1 MVSTVSTCCKVS
13 DIHVHNI
20 IPVMHEEHRSRART
34 RVLQQPRVCVVC
46 KVVVWFNEFDI
57 FIDML
62 NYFVNLSLL
71 VSIHVCK

>member
-1 MVSTVSTCCKVS
+1 
-13 DIHVHNI
+13 
-20 IPVMHEEHRSRART
+20 MHEEHRSRART